1 MCAWQKGVVRAIC
14 AFVNMMIVMGWHHN
28 NIINYFYWF
37 VSCCY
42 LFFMNKYLEIVCI
55 IFSKILF
62 RFWLDYIPNNLLL
75 TICFA
80 DIFCS
85 LVEKATLPLASKL
98 DRWLIRKRFAQRYL
112 HQCTK
117 QARIGI
123 NQWLKL
129 SSVSESEHSEDE
141 NTMLC

>member
-42 LFFMNKYLEIVCI
+42 LFFMNKYLEIVCFI
-55 IFSKILF
+55 ISKILF

-117 QARIGI
+117 QAKDWDKSMIKVG
-123 NQWLKL
+123 
-129 SSVSESEHSEDE
+129 SVSESEHSEDP
-141 NTMLC
+141 MLC